1 VVTVTNQKNTT
12 EMSEIE
18 QAKFTACKRC
28 GYQYSAPWG
37 QDHCGSEKFCD
48 RRRDINTAERKLH
61 LPVTVWK
68 SPGLMAQMR
77 DASAAVEA
85 ARKAAGPAPAST
97 GKGKGKAG
105 TDQDTRRAELDAR
118 VLSVLRT
125 YPAGTSKRAGEI
137 RDAMDPAPHLA
148 TLTASLKR
156 LLKSG
161 QAQYI
166 EADGT
171 YAARKAAAA

>member
-1 VVTVTNQKNTT
+1 MVTVTNQKNTT
-12 EMSEIE
+12 EMS
-18 QAKFTACKRC
+18 KFTACKRC

-48 RRRDINTAERKLH
+48 RRRDINRAERKLR
-61 LPVTVWK
+61 LPVTKWQ

-77 DASAAVEA
+77 AAAAKIEA
-85 ARKAAGPAPAST
+85 AAPAPAS
-97 GKGKGKAG
+97 KGKTGGKAG

-125 YPAGTSKRAGEI
+125 YPPGTGKRAGEI

-148 TLTASLKR
+148 TVTASLKR
-156 LLKSG
+156 LLKAG
-161 QAQYI
+161 QAAYA
-166 EADGT
+166 EAGGT
-171 YAARKAAAA
+171 YAAKAA